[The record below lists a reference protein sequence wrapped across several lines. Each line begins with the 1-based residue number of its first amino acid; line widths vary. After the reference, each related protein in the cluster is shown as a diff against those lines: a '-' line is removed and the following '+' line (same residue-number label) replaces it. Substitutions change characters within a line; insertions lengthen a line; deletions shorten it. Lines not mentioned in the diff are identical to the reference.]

1 MQMVGLGSRIRRA
14 IASNGFH
21 DSNVLVAVL
30 ELTDCMQAGSRC
42 QAYRKLENKSAL
54 SLDLVNQLP
63 HRLLE
68 FSRSDC
74 YCEETLTSKLVNL
87 ANHDGV
93 GVGPQND
100 PRIRKNGGGECPP
113 QDRRQ
118 VWYAGFVA
126 ALKSM

>member
-1 MQMVGLGSRIRRA
+1 MSLSPFLNSQTLCKREVRVKRTEILRMNLP
-14 IASNGFH
+14 
-21 DSNVLVAVL
+21 
-30 ELTDCMQAGSRC
+30 
-42 QAYRKLENKSAL
+42 L

-74 YCEETLTSKLVNL
+74 HCEETLTSKPVNL

-100 PRIRKNGGGECPP
+100 PRIRKKWVGVNVLRKIAAKCGMPSLL
-113 QDRRQ
+113 RR
-118 VWYAGFVA
+118 
-126 ALKSM
+126 